1 MLLRAWSRIL
11 YNAWILH
18 YVKNLDVFLRPDPR
32 PAIPNWTPE
41 EALTVETSSS
51 SSNGNGIH
59 TDDTSPQIR
68 VLEKDN
74 GAYTLS
80 LDLSNQGK
88 QVVSGGVGWQPES
101 SSELFA
107 RKRVA
112 GFLVR
117 RVKEVG
123 VDVLFVSANPSVARR
138 EFRPTRSFSDD
149 VEVDEKEEKG
159 KKEKTL
165 VISHMSSTVF
175 STLFWTPSAEHAL
188 KVGEEEGQFFV
199 ND

>member
-1 MLLRAWSRIL
+1 M
-11 YNAWILH
+11 
-18 YVKNLDVFLRPDPR
+18 FLRPDPR

-41 EALTVETSSS
+41 EALTVETSSPS
-51 SSNGNGIH
+51 SNGNGNGIH
-59 TDDTSPQIR
+59 TDDSSSSPQIR

-80 LDLSNQGK
+80 LDLSSQGK

-101 SSELFA
+101 SSETFA

-112 GFLVR
+112 EFLVG
-117 RVKEVG
+117 RVQEVG
-123 VDVLFVSANPSVARR
+123 VEVVFVPANPSVPRR
-138 EFRPTRSFSDD
+138 EFRPTRSFSD
-149 VEVDEKEEKG
+149 ELEEEKG

-199 ND
+199 NDKDLFLRIFSSPSSPSILGALKFQ